1 MKLLIL
7 FILLSWSCSST
18 FGQSTLDCS
27 LREVQDSLMQTYS
40 KKAWEAGFDSPGW
53 DAAYDSLLKICPNV
67 SEAYQEKGLPH
78 IARRNLEKV
87 FEYNDKAVALEP
99 QRWTAYR
106 GYLHCLLAKNYE
118 KAIADFE
125 AAEKL
130 TPNSFTMD
138 HSFSFFIALSYMELG
153 NYEKAET
160 YFLKDI
166 ATQKRGEGKND
177 IHYNTL
183 FYFGLMYYLQNEMD
197 KAEGRLRECLQL
209 YEQHP
214 MANYYLATIMKI
226 TGNNQS
232 RLYFEKARQYM
243 EEGYQMNEPNSR
255 YVPYPRQVALADI
268 PTQ

>member
-7 FILLSWSCSST
+7 LISLSWFSGSA
-18 FGQSTLDCS
+18 FAQSTVNCNS
-27 LREVQDSLMQTYS
+27 RQVQDSLFQVYS
-40 KKAWEAGFDSPGW
+40 QKAHEVGIDSPGW
-53 DAAYDSLLKICPNV
+53 DEAYDNLLKICPNI
-67 SEAYQEKGLPH
+67 SEAYQEKGHPH
-78 IARRNLEKV
+78 IASGNLEKV
-87 FEYNDKAVALEP
+87 FEYNDKAVELDP

-125 AAEKL
+125 TAEKL
-130 TPNSFTMD
+130 TPNAFTMD
-138 HSFSFFIALSYMELG
+138 HTFSFFIALSYMELS

-166 ATQKRGEGKND
+166 ARQKRGEGKND

-183 FYFGLMYYLQNEMD
+183 LYFGIMYYLQNEMD
-197 KAEGRLRECLQL
+197 KAESRLRECLQL

-214 MANYYLATIMKI
+214 TANYYLARIMKI
-226 TGNNQS
+226 TGNKQAK
-232 RLYFEKARQYM
+232 LYFEKAKQYM
-243 EEGYQMNEPNSR
+243 EEGYQINEPNSR
-255 YVPYPRQVALADI
+255 YVPYPRQVTLADI

>member
-7 FILLSWSCSST
+7 FITASSICGSAFAQSSINCSSR
-18 FGQSTLDCS
+18 Q
-27 LREVQDSLMQTYS
+27 VQDSLFQVYS
-40 KKAWEAGFDSPGW
+40 RKAHAAGFDSPGW
-53 DAAYDSLLKICPNV
+53 DQAYDNLLQICPNIA
-67 SEAYQEKGLPH
+67 EAYQEKGLPH

-87 FEYNDKAVALEP
+87 FEYNDQAVALDP

-130 TPNSFTMD
+130 TPNAFTMD
-138 HSFSFFIALSYMELG
+138 HTFSFFTALSYMELG

-166 ATQKRGEGKND
+166 AQQKRGEGKND

-183 FYFGLMYYLQNEMD
+183 LYFGIMYYLQNEMD
-197 KAEGRLRECLQL
+197 KAESRLRECLQL

-214 MANYYLATIMKI
+214 TANYYLAMIMKI
-226 TGNNQS
+226 TGNKQAKS
-232 RLYFEKARQYM
+232 YFEKARQYM
-243 EEGYQMNEPNSR
+243 EEGYQINEPNTR
-255 YVPYPRQVALADI
+255 FVPYPRQVTLADI